1 MKAIAILAY
10 SGGLDT
16 TLSLKK
22 LINDG
27 FDVIAVT
34 INIGD
39 ERNWNEVKKKAI
51 SQGAREALVFDQRQ
65 EFADDFIAHSLRGG
79 ALYESK
85 YPLATALARPLMAKK
100 LVEVALDKSALIVAH
115 GCSGKGN
122 DQLRFEHTIRYLHSQ
137 MEVVAPIREGQV
149 KRSLSKSYQ
158 ESLDKQ
164 ESDSLGIYS
173 IDENIWGRSIECGVL
188 ENAWE
193 KPPEEIY
200 KLTNSVD
207 KAPDKG
213 VDIEIDFREGL
224 PIALDGVSYDFLEI
238 IDVLNNVGGN
248 HGVGR
253 IDMIENR
260 VVGIKSREIYEAPA
274 AVILHTAH
282 SELESLTLSKSQ
294 IRLKRIVS
302 CEYADLIYQ
311 GFWYTSMHKDLLR
324 YVQST
329 QSAVSGKVRI
339 RVQKGQ
345 VSILG
350 RQSDFSL
357 YDQDIASYE
366 KFDGFDSDT
375 AVGFIQLHGLE
386 SSVQVK
392 KQKKLIFDS
401 AKRLGGIF
409 ERQR

>member
-1 MKAIAILAY
+1 MNAVAILAY

-27 FDVIAVT
+27 FNVITVT
-34 INIGD
+34 INIGN
-39 ERNWNEVKKKAI
+39 ERNWDEVRKKAL
-51 SQGAREALVFDQRQ
+51 SQGACEALVFDLRE

-79 ALYESK
+79 VLYDDK

-100 LVEVALDKSALIVAH
+100 LAEVALDKSARTVAH

-122 DQLRFEHTIRYLHSQ
+122 DQLRFEHTIKYLYPR
-137 MEVVAPIREGQV
+137 VNVAAPIREGQV
-149 KRSLSKSYQ
+149 KRSLSKEYQ
-158 ESLDKQ
+158 ESLNAR
-164 ESDSLGIYS
+164 ESEFLGVYS

-188 ENAWE
+188 EDAWE
-193 KPPEEIY
+193 EAPEEIY
-200 KLTNSVD
+200 KLTNSID
-207 KAPDKG
+207 KAPAEG
-213 VDIEIDFREGL
+213 LDIEIDFVEGL
-224 PIALDGVSYDFLEI
+224 PVALNGISHSFLETI
-238 IDVLNNVGGN
+238 EMLNKAGGR

-260 VVGIKSREIYEAPA
+260 VVGIKSREIYEAPG

-302 CEYADLIYQ
+302 SEYADLIYQ
-311 GFWYTSMHKDLLR
+311 GFWYTSMHKDILT
-324 YVQST
+324 YVRST
-329 QSAVSGKVRI
+329 QSAVSGKVKI
-339 RVQKGQ
+339 RVKKGH

-386 SSVQVK
+386 SSVQMK
-392 KQKKLIFDS
+392 KQRKLIFS
-401 AKRLGGIF
+401 STKNFKRLSADT
-409 ERQR
+409 

>member
-1 MKAIAILAY
+1 MNAVAILAY

-27 FDVIAVT
+27 FDVITVT

-39 ERNWNEVKKKAI
+39 ERDWGSVRRKAI

-79 ALYESK
+79 ALYENK

-100 LVEVALDKSALIVAH
+100 LAEIALDRSAGTVAH

-122 DQLRFEHTIRYLHSQ
+122 DQLRFEHTIKYLYPQ
-137 MEVVAPIREGQV
+137 VNVAAPIREGQV
-149 KRSLSKSYQ
+149 KRSLSKTYQ
-158 ESLDKQ
+158 ESLDPR
-164 ESDSLGIYS
+164 ESNSVYS

-193 KPPEEIY
+193 EAPEEIY
-200 KLTNSVD
+200 KLTKSID
-207 KAPDKG
+207 KAPEEGLD
-213 VDIEIDFREGL
+213 VEIDFVEGL
-224 PIALDGVSYDFLEI
+224 PVALDGVAHSFLEI
-238 IDVLNNVGGN
+238 IEILNNAGGR

-294 IRLKRIVS
+294 IRLKRVVS

-311 GFWYTSMHKDLLR
+311 GFWYTSMHKDILTYIR
-324 YVQST
+324 ST
-329 QSAVSGKVRI
+329 QSAVTGKVKI
-339 RVQKGQ
+339 RVQKGH
-345 VSILG
+345 VFVLG

-386 SSVQVK
+386 SSVQMR
-392 KQKKLIFDS
+392 KQKELIFSS
-401 AKRLGGIF
+401 AKIFKRL
-409 ERQR
+409 E